1 VDREAPARC
10 SHPRR
15 KEWLEC
21 LAEPSGGGMF
31 LILLMNLVA
40 AHAILVQNVPHNHKL
55 YSIWSTSSALHPLDF
70 EQLRDVNIWR

>member
-1 VDREAPARC
+1 
-10 SHPRR
+10 
-15 KEWLEC
+15 
-21 LAEPSGGGMF
+21 MF